1 MTLVE
6 KMEEVASGFEVS
18 LDDARARLR
27 EIGMVDYAQNFN
39 SHLHFLYFVMASLAM
54 PNAKNILELGTLHG
68 ASTKVLAKL
77 FPSAIVYTVDKV
89 KINKRFGKNVVV
101 INRNSF
107 FLQSL
112 NLPREFDLIWVDG
125 DHRLPIVACDIA
137 FAYNNVKVG
146 GFVFMHDYSV
156 TFQSRTQVK
165 TVVDYMDQW
174 IQEEIQLL
182 PANSRS
188 SISETA
194 KTVCIRRGK
203 WSH

>member
-6 KMEEVASGFEVS
+6 EMELVASGFGVS
-18 LDDARARLR
+18 LNDARKRLR
-27 EIGMVDYAQNFN
+27 DIGMVDYAETFR
-39 SHLHFLYFVMASLAM
+39 SHLHFLYFAMASLAITKAE
-54 PNAKNILELGTLHG
+54 NVLELGTLRG

-77 FPSAIVYTVDKV
+77 FPSAIVYTIDKIR
-89 KINKRFGKNVVV
+89 INKRFGKNVII

-112 NLPREFDLIWVDG
+112 NLPKEFDLVWVDG

-156 TFQSRTQVK
+156 TSQSRTQVK
-165 TVVDYMDQW
+165 DVVDYMNQW

-182 PANSRS
+182 PASSKS
-188 SISETA
+188 SISENA
-194 KTVCIRRGK
+194 KTVCIRRVK
-203 WSH
+203 